1 MAIDEQSKQHEPL
14 LIAPTSHLLGTSAP
28 NRPEL
33 SGNVNIG
40 HNTAKQHDR
49 LINNAAT
56 ESKHD
61 DEKSETAAT
70 AAQRLPK
77 LRQQE
82 EEKQAPQSESQS
94 E

>member
-14 LIAPTSHLLGTSAP
+14 VIAPTSHLLGTSAP

-33 SGNVNIG
+33 SGNVNIR

-49 LINNAAT
+49 FNNATT
-56 ESKHD
+56 ERKHD
-61 DEKSETAAT
+61 DEKSETAA

-82 EEKQAPQSESQS
+82 EEEQTPQSESQS

>member
-14 LIAPTSHLLGTSAP
+14 LVTPTSHLLGTSTS

-49 LINNAAT
+49 LNNAAT

-61 DEKSETAAT
+61 DEKSETATT

-82 EEKQAPQSESQS
+82 EEKQTAQSESQS

>member
-14 LIAPTSHLLGTSAP
+14 LIASTSYLLVTSAP

-33 SGNVNIG
+33 SGNVDIG

-49 LINNAAT
+49 LNNAAT

-61 DEKSETAAT
+61 DEKSETATT